1 MKRSLMMTAAAAA
14 AVAMAAPTPLMAEPN
29 RYRFKEEPDLA
40 AELREVKKA
49 LADRDAEIKK
59 WVEGATEQIKSA
71 GLNDD
76 DRDRIKESIEAAN
89 TLGAKMTEIE
99 QALVKLRGASPSGK
113 TAAIKSLGVQ
123 TLETESVKSW
133 LEGNGPRG
141 QTATFAFKSVTSL
154 TSGEGGFGELV
165 QPDRRAGIMQPAV
178 APFFI
183 RTIIPVGRTS
193 SNAIEYIRET
203 GFSNN
208 AAPVAEGAEKPESNL
223 TIEKVSTPVRTIA
236 HWIRVSNQILADAP
250 MLESYLNNRMLWGL
264 SYVEEQQILAGDGT
278 GENILGIIPQAT
290 AFDNARRKATD
301 TEIDTIRRAMT
312 QVRLAEYRADVIILN
327 PADWENIELQ
337 KTTDGAYI
345 WANPAGLQG
354 PTLWGLPVIE
364 TTAVEEGEFIVG
376 ALRMAAQIWD
386 REEAKIELFRE
397 DRDNVIKNLVTIRAE
412 ERLALE
418 VTRPEAIIYG
428 TFEETT

>member
-1 MKRSLMMTAAAAA
+1 MKRSITTSVAAAAL
-14 AVAMAAPTPLMAEPN
+14 VALATPAPAFPEPN
-29 RYRFKEEPDLA
+29 RYRFKEEADLA

-49 LADRDAEIKK
+49 LSERDAEIKK
-59 WVEGATEQIKSA
+59 WVEGATEQIKSS
-71 GLNDD
+71 GLTDD
-76 DRDRIKESIEAAN
+76 DRAAIKSSIEAAN

-99 QALVKLRGASPSGK
+99 QALSKLKSTGK
-113 TAAIKSLGVQ
+113 SSDKPAAVKSLGAMA
-123 TLETESVKSW
+123 LEDEGVKSW
-133 LEGNGPRG
+133 IESNGPRG
-141 QTATFAFKSVTSL
+141 QTATFALKSISSL

-165 QPDRRAGIMQPAV
+165 QPQRRPGIMQPAA

-183 RTIIPVGRTS
+183 RTLIPVGRTT
-193 SNAIEYIRET
+193 SNSIEYIRET

-208 AAPVAEGAEKPESNL
+208 AAPVAEGGTKPESSL

-278 GENILGIIPQAT
+278 GENLLGVIPQAT
-290 AFDNARRKATD
+290 AFDTNRTKSGD
-301 TEIDTIRRAMT
+301 TRIDTIRRAMT
-312 QVRLAEYRADVIILN
+312 QVRLAEYRADAIILH
-327 PADWENIELQ
+327 PSDWEEIELT
-337 KTTDGAYI
+337 KTDEGAYI
-345 WANPAGLQG
+345 WANPSGLVG

-364 TTAVEEGEFIVG
+364 TTAIEEGEFIVG
-376 ALRMAAQIWD
+376 AFRMAAQIWD
-386 REEAKIELFRE
+386 REDAKVELFRE

-412 ERLALE
+412 ERIALE

-428 TFEETT
+428 EFAQT

>member
-1 MKRSLMMTAAAAA
+1 MKRSLMTTVAVAA
-14 AVAMAAPTPLMAEPN
+14 AVAVAAPAPLSAEPN
-29 RYRFKEEPDLA
+29 RYRFKDEGDLA
-40 AELREVKKA
+40 TQLKEVQKA
-49 LADRDAEIKK
+49 LSDRDAEIKK
-59 WVEGATEQIKSA
+59 WVDAATDQIKKGALTDEDRASIKSA
-71 GLNDD
+71 V
-76 DRDRIKESIEAAN
+76 EAAS

-123 TLETESVKSW
+123 ALEDEGVKSW
-133 LEGNGPRG
+133 LDANGPRG

-183 RTIIPVGRTS
+183 RTLIPVGRTS

-203 GFSNN
+203 GFANN

-278 GENILGIIPQAT
+278 GENLLGIIPQAT
-290 AFDNARRKATD
+290 AFDDNRRKPTD
-301 TEIDTIRRAMT
+301 TYIDTIRRAMT
-312 QVRLAEYRADVIILN
+312 QVRLAEYRADAIILH
-327 PADWENIELQ
+327 PSDWENIELT
-337 KTTDGAYI
+337 KTTEGAYI

-376 ALRMAAQIWD
+376 AFRMAAQIWD
-386 REEAKIELFRE
+386 REDAKVELFRE

-418 VTRPEAIIYG
+418 VTRPEAIIFG
-428 TFEETT
+428 EFEATT